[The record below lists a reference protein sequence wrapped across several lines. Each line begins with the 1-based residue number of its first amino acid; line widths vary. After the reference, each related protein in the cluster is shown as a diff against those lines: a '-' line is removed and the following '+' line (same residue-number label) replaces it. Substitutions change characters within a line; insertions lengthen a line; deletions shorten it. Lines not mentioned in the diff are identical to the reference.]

1 MHKNELLSSFKSWML
16 VFLLFVV
23 SVLLV
28 TPVTLIDNLKPILIS
43 LEHFFTETSI
53 ISVMLSTYFAP
64 LMLFLFNFVIIP
76 FFIDMIALVEDHK
89 AKSDR

>member
-1 MHKNELLSSFKSWML
+1 ML